1 MDLTTKPGG
10 DSMALYAIGDIQ
22 GCYDA
27 LRRLLDEIDF
37 DSKGDTLW
45 FVGDL
50 VNRGPQSLEVL
61 RFVKA
66 LGEHAITVLGNHDL
80 HLLAVAAG
88 IDKLKGG
95 DTFDALLAAPD
106 RDELLHWLRVQPLMH
121 VDAPAG
127 YAMLHAGLPPQW
139 DVPQALR
146 YASEV
151 EAVLRSEQYA
161 EFFHHMYGDR
171 PDIWDDALR
180 GWERLRFIVNCFT
193 RLRYV
198 DDAGRVMLKVKGAPA
213 ANAHLTPWFRARG
226 RRSQAQRIVFGHWS
240 TLGLVLEHN
249 VCALDTGCVW
259 GGSLTAVRLDAAL
272 VPTAIDCPV
281 ARTPGRD

>member
-1 MDLTTKPGG
+1 
-10 DSMALYAIGDIQ
+10 MALYAIGDIQ

-27 LRRLLDEIDF
+27 LRRLLDKIAF
-37 DSKGDTLW
+37 DASRDTLW

-50 VNRGPQSLEVL
+50 VNRGPQSAEVL
-61 RFVKA
+61 RFVKS
-66 LGEHAITVLGNHDL
+66 LGPRAVTVLGNHDL

-106 RDELLHWLRVQPLMH
+106 RDELLQWLRLQPLMH
-121 VDAPAG
+121 VDAQAG

-139 DVPQALR
+139 DVMQARR
-146 YASEV
+146 YAGEV
-151 EAVLRSEQYA
+151 EAVLRSDHYT

-198 DDAGRVMLKVKGAPA
+198 DDAGRVMLKVKGAPDS
-213 ANAHLTPWFRARG
+213 NAHLTPWFRAHG
-226 RRSQAQRIVFGHWS
+226 RCSQDQRIVFGHWS
-240 TLGLVLEHN
+240 TLGLVMEHN
-249 VCALDTGCVW
+249 VYALDTGCVW
-259 GGSLTAVRLDAAL
+259 GGALTAMRLDGKPEP
-272 VPTAIDCPV
+272 VAIDCPAACV
-281 ARTPGRD
+281 PGEKG